1 MNQYE
6 FLNVS
11 LDRGIA
17 TITLNRP
24 PLNVLHQPML
34 TEINT
39 ALETLLSDRV
49 LGAIVFRANGKAFS
63 AGVDIADHTEEN
75 AEPMLREFHDIF
87 RKLAVCDVLTV
98 AAVDGAALGG
108 GCELACFCD
117 IILASERSKFG
128 QPEIKVGVF
137 PPIAACTLPAKIGL
151 GQAIEFTT
159 LGETI
164 KADEALRIGLVN
176 HVYPVDDFEQAV
188 NAMIDK
194 IAHLSRPVIRLTK
207 KATTLAWRDEIIS
220 RIDEAEAVYL
230 NELMRLNDAHEGIA
244 AFIAK
249 REPAWQHA

>member
-1 MNQYE
+1 MTQYE
-6 FLNVS
+6 FLKVN

-24 PLNVLHQPML
+24 PLNILHRPML
-34 TEINT
+34 AEINA

-49 LGAIVFRANGKAFS
+49 LGAIVFKANGKAFS
-63 AGVDIADHTEEN
+63 AGVDITDHTEEN
-75 AEPMLREFHDIF
+75 TESMLREFHDIF
-87 RKLAVCDVLTV
+87 RKLAVCDALTV

-117 IILASERSKFG
+117 IILASARAKFG

-137 PPIAACTLPAKIGL
+137 PPIAACTLPARIGL
-151 GQAIEFTT
+151 GNAIEFTT

-164 KADEALRIGLVN
+164 KADKALRIGLVN
-176 HVYPVDDFEQAV
+176 HVYPVDEFEQSV

-194 IAHLSRPVIRLTK
+194 IANLSRPVLRLTK
-207 KATTLAWRDEIIS
+207 KATTLAWRDEILS
-220 RIDEAEAVYL
+220 RIDEAEAIYL
-230 NELMRLNDAHEGIA
+230 NELMRLSDAHEGIA

-249 REPAWQHA
+249 REPAWQHS